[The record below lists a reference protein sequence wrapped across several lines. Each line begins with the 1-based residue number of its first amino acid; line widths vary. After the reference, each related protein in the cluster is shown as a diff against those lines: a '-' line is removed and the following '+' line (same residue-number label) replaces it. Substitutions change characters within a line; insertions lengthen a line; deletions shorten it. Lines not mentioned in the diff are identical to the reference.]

1 MIRLLKEMFWSNRLT
16 ITSKELKEAIARNPN
31 EYSKK

>member
-1 MIRLLKEMFWSNRLT
+1 MIKFLKEMFWSNRPT
-16 ITSKELKEAIARNPN
+16 ITNKELKEAIAHDPN